1 MTYGNLGIAE
11 SRDKP
16 IYESPRTFVTF
27 LSWLLQYPRAVL
39 IGLGVAITVALAT
52 YTREQSLSAV
62 YWALRPVT
70 TLLPWNRTRPPAAP
84 RTLSSRLTLVDLRLV
99 RRDGSLA
106 RYRKTSAY
114 KANAPLTSYREGVT
128 ASGVATA
135 FRSARGR
142 ILETTREHGF
152 YMSKIDLGTSL
163 DVGEEFINVYE
174 AELRNSFCHSG
185 EEWTQQISFE
195 TAQLVIQVHFPAD
208 RAPISFQTQVVD
220 GTDVR
225 SNAVTAQVIELYGRK
240 SLVWNVDEPNSTFVY
255 KLAWRW

>member
-1 MTYGNLGIAE
+1 M
-11 SRDKP
+11 K
-16 IYESPRTFVTF
+16 F
-27 LSWLLQYPRAVL
+27 LSWSLQYPRAVL
-39 IGLGVAITVALAT
+39 IGLGAAVAVALAT

-62 YWALRPVT
+62 NWVLRPVT
-70 TLLPWNRTRPPAAP
+70 TLLPWNRTLPPAAP
-84 RTLSSRLTLVDLRLV
+84 RTLRSNLTLVDIKLV

-114 KANAPLTSYREGVT
+114 RANAPLTSYREGVT
-128 ASGVATA
+128 ASGTATA

-163 DVGEEFINVYE
+163 EVGEAFINVYE
-174 AELRNSFCHSG
+174 AELRDSFCRSS

-195 TAQLVIQVHFPAD
+195 TTLLVIQVHFPAD
-208 RAPISFQTQVVD
+208 RAPLSFQTQVVD

-225 SNAVTAQVIELYGRK
+225 SNVVTAQVVELYGRK
-240 SLVWNVDEPNSTFVY
+240 SLVWNVDKPNSAFVY
-255 KLAWRW
+255 KLTWQW